1 MPKTGR
7 TRIDYMPG
15 AAALEALDIAAK
27 MFPKTRPQ
35 ALLDTLVITGLS
47 ALAHNHWRAPFL
59 WGHRDRW
66 ELPHDLRPGE
76 TA

>member
-1 MPKTGR
+1 MRKTGR

-35 ALLDTLVITGLS
+35 ALLDTLVIAGLS
-47 ALAHNHWRAPFL
+47 ALAAQALAGAVSLGPS
-59 WGHRDRW
+59 
-66 ELPHDLRPGE
+66 
-76 TA
+76 